1 MYCAYITTIKKI
13 RKHSNADRLQCV
25 EVFGQNVIVDLSYK
39 EGQRVVFF
47 PTDGQLSAEYA
58 EENNLV
64 RIKDENGN
72 NVGGY
77 MDENKR
83 NVTAIK
89 LRGEKSEGLVL
100 PIETLAKYTDIE
112 KLKDGDQITVLG
124 GHEICRKYI
133 PRKNER
139 SSSNYS
145 GSKNSKRKNK
155 KKLAIVYPFFKEHK
169 DTAQLAYNMNA
180 FKPGDTIYITRKM
193 HGTSA
198 RTAKTLKVEDKNSF
212 VRTLLRMKP
221 KKEKNIAIVSGSRRV
236 ILEDVTRNDGYY
248 SDNSFRR
255 KYHEL
260 LKNRI
265 PEGMEIFYEIVGW
278 VNESTP
284 IMPSVS
290 NKKVKDKEF
299 SRKFGDST
307 VFAYGC
313 EPGESEMYVYR
324 MTMTSPDGT
333 VIELPW
339 EAVKIWC
346 EKLGVNHVPELEK
359 FMFTTQEDLK
369 ERVDKYI
376 TGMPADEI
384 GKTHIAE
391 GVVVRIDNRESFTA
405 FKDKCFEFK
414 VCEGIIKDTSDVPD
428 MEEAE
433 EVMEENISA

>member
-1 MYCAYITTIKKI
+1 M
-13 RKHSNADRLQCV
+13 L
-25 EVFGQNVIVDLSYK
+25 L
-39 EGQRVVFF
+39 
-47 PTDGQLSAEYA
+47 
-58 EENNLV
+58 ENSC
-64 RIKDENGN
+64 RI
-72 NVGGY
+72 
-77 MDENKR
+77 
-83 NVTAIK
+83 
-89 LRGEKSEGLVL
+89 
-100 PIETLAKYTDIE
+100 IE
-112 KLKDGDQITVLG
+112 KA
-124 GHEICRKYI
+124 RKY
-133 PRKNER
+133 KT
-139 SSSNYS
+139 
-145 GSKNSKRKNK
+145 KRKNK
-155 KKLAIVYPFFKEHK
+155 KKLAVVYPFFKEHK

-198 RTAKTLKVEDKNSF
+198 RTAKTVKVEDKNSF

-299 SRKFGDST
+299 SKKFGDST
-307 VFAYGC
+307 IFAYGC

-339 EAVKIWC
+339 ETVKIWC

-414 VCEGIIKDTSDVPD
+414 VCEGIIKDTSDEPD

-433 EVMEENISA
+433 EVMEEKVSA